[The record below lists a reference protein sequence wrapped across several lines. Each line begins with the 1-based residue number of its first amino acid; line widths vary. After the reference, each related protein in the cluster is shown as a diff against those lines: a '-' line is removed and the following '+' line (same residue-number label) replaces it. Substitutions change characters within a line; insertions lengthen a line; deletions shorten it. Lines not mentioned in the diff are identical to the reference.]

1 MTARWRLIIFSCLLL
16 FLEASTGCSVLA
28 GQFLGRFFPPGPPS
42 VPAPVL
48 SLPPLQTIEK
58 REISV
63 GQKNQAV
70 RKNNEGVDA
79 MSAKDYRRAASCF
92 EDAVKLNPGE
102 TSIRKNLL
110 TALQQDGSSPQ
121 KVIEVSMKLMSMDPT
136 DQIPPYAA
144 GLALMEKLKQ
154 PRDALPFFEEACRR
168 KPQNARIW
176 VALGSCWDKAGY
188 PDQALSI
195 LREKAPLIS
204 DDPYPMFEL
213 GILLLGR
220 KDYAAAV
227 RALRSAQ
234 ALDKEGY
241 VHNALIRARFYGGD
255 LDGLAQEAA
264 GTLHK
269 FPGIINRKSLERIL
283 FALGPHEFDFTEE
296 VQVQV
301 ANPDSVRSFRFLM
314 RLLPA
319 VPNHQAVELRG
330 ASIESQGR
338 VVSVTGTGP
347 DADGRYAF
355 VCSEKIGARLI
366 LRLQYRVVVQAWLGS
381 RGPFI
386 TQGSPD
392 MARLMGDETFSL
404 NDNRLDAVYRSLT
417 RMPGNFL
424 QNAYLAVGRGL
435 SYRENFEDNTVSWA
449 LQNLDACD
457 CTEFARVLAA
467 LCLKRGLAARVVTGF
482 LVKDE
487 FLRKS
492 TSIGH
497 AWCEVYF
504 RERGWIPVD
513 PTLGVNMDWAYFG
526 NLLSDQIVFDPLEN
540 RKKTRIGVDFVS
552 ESSDARLKI
561 ENFYHVRLVK

>member
-1 MTARWRLIIFSCLLL
+1 
-16 FLEASTGCSVLA
+16 
-28 GQFLGRFFPPGPPS
+28 
-42 VPAPVL
+42 
-48 SLPPLQTIEK
+48 
-58 REISV
+58 
-63 GQKNQAV
+63 
-70 RKNNEGVDA
+70 
-79 MSAKDYRRAASCF
+79 
-92 EDAVKLNPGE
+92 
-102 TSIRKNLL
+102 
-110 TALQQDGSSPQ
+110 
-121 KVIEVSMKLMSMDPT
+121 
-136 DQIPPYAA
+136 
-144 GLALMEKLKQ
+144 
-154 PRDALPFFEEACRR
+154 
-168 KPQNARIW
+168 
-176 VALGSCWDKAGY
+176 
-188 PDQALSI
+188 
-195 LREKAPLIS
+195 
-204 DDPYPMFEL
+204 
-213 GILLLGR
+213 
-220 KDYAAAV
+220 
-227 RALRSAQ
+227 
-234 ALDKEGY
+234 
-241 VHNALIRARFYGGD
+241 
-255 LDGLAQEAA
+255 
-264 GTLHK
+264 
-269 FPGIINRKSLERIL
+269 
-283 FALGPHEFDFTEE
+283 
-296 VQVQV
+296 
-301 ANPDSVRSFRFLM
+301 M

>member
-404 NDNRLDAVYRSLT
+404 NDNRLDAVYQSLT

-513 PTLGVNMDWAYFG
+513 PTLGVSMDWAYFG